1 MLCHHL
7 WVMRR
12 TLTAVVVTAGALA
25 CGSPASAGIAEVR
38 DAAGHL
44 VANAG
49 RGTFASVQDSGWT
62 LRYDSASRSVRGVSL
77 SGVSMAGGLVY
88 ADRVFVPAH
97 GLRGARIQGLTV
109 NGRPVAARPN
119 ALVPLGPG
127 SYLVVLQE
135 AVVPGEGSG
144 VVGLRMVA
152 GDASLGIDPGTQLLV
167 GLARAAMPPSPH
179 RDTRLAWLAL
189 GVAGQGIDI
198 GYGDHAFPE
207 QFLLGGTPTGGTTG
221 ERAVSIAEQFLGI
234 PYRWGGADPISGFDC
249 SGLTM
254 YVYAQLGIQLT
265 HYTGSQFYEGMRVPP
280 SRLLPGDLLFF
291 HPSAAGPQHEGIYIG
306 GGRFIHAP
314 HTGDVVKISSLA
326 EPGYAFT
333 FVGAVRPWAA

>member
-1 MLCHHL
+1 
-7 WVMRR
+7 MRR
-12 TLTAVVVTAGALA
+12 ALTAVLVIAGALA
-25 CGSPASAGIAEVR
+25 CGSPAVAGIAEVR

-77 SGVSMAGGLVY
+77 EGVSMAGGLVY

-97 GLRGARIQGLTV
+97 GLRGARVEGLTV
-109 NGRPVAARPN
+109 NGRPVAAKPN

-144 VVGLRMVA
+144 VVGLRLVA
-152 GDASLGIDPGTQLLV
+152 GDASLGLDPGTQLLV
-167 GLARAAMPPSPH
+167 GLARAAKPPSPH
-179 RDTRLAWLAL
+179 RDMRLAWLAL

-207 QFLLGGTPTGGTTG
+207 QFLLGGTPAGATTG
-221 ERAVSIAEQFLGI
+221 ERAVAIAEQYLGI
-234 PYRWGGADPISGFDC
+234 PYRWGGADPIGGFDC
-249 SGLTM
+249 SGLAM

-280 SRLLPGDLLFF
+280 SQLLPGDLLFF

>member
-1 MLCHHL
+1 MLC
-7 WVMRR
+7 
-12 TLTAVVVTAGALA
+12 AVVLAGGLTSA
-25 CGSPASAGIAEVR
+25 SPAAAGIAEVR
-38 DAAGHL
+38 DAHGHL

-49 RGTFASVQDSGWT
+49 QGSFASVQDSGWT
-62 LRYDSASRSVRGVSL
+62 LRFDSASRSVRGVSL
-77 SGVSMAGGLVY
+77 TGVSMAGGLVY

-97 GLRGARIQGLTV
+97 GLRGARVVGLTV
-109 NGRPVAARPN
+109 NNQRVAARPN
-119 ALVPLGPG
+119 TLVPLGPT

-135 AVVPGEGSG
+135 AVVPREGSG
-144 VVGLRMVA
+144 VVGLRLVS
-152 GDASLGIDPGTQLLV
+152 GDASLGLDPGTQLLV

-189 GVAGQGIDI
+189 GVAGRGVDI
-198 GYGDHAFPE
+198 GSGDHAFPE
-207 QFLLGGTPTGGTTG
+207 QFLLGTSPGGGTTG
-221 ERAVSIAEQFLGI
+221 DRAVRIAEQYLGI
-234 PYRWGGADPISGFDC
+234 PYRWGGADAIGGFDC

-254 YVYAQLGIQLT
+254 YVYAQLGISLT
-265 HYTGSQFYEGMRVPP
+265 HYTGSQFYEGLRVPP
-280 SRLLPGDLLFF
+280 SQLLPGDLLFF
-291 HPSAAGPQHEGIYIG
+291 HPSAGGPQHEGIYIG